1 MQSDSSAEAPDRPVL
16 AVIVAS
22 TRPGRVGLPVGRWI
36 DQRAREF
43 AGFEVRLVDLA
54 EQNLPFLDEPKHP
67 AQRQYVHD
75 HTKAWSEQVDGADA
89 FIFVMPEYNHGM
101 TAPLKN
107 AIDFVSQ
114 EWANKPVAFVSYGGA
129 SGGMRAVQMVKQ
141 VVAALKMVSVSEA
154 VAIHGVQ
161 ASIEAN
167 GNFVPEDRV
176 NDAASTMLHALQ
188 RWAVSL
194 RAMRT
199 A

>member
-67 AQRQYVHD
+67 AQGDYVHD
-75 HTKAWSEQVDGADA
+75 HTKAWSKQVDGADA

-161 ASIEAN
+161 ASIDAN

-194 RAMRT
+194 RAMR
-199 A
+199 AA

>member
-1 MQSDSSAEAPDRPVL
+1 MQADSTAAAPERPTL
-16 AVIVAS
+16 AIIIAS

-43 AGFEVRLVDLA
+43 AGFDVRLVDLA
-54 EQNLPFLDEPKHP
+54 ELNLPLLDEPKHP

-75 HTKAWSEQVDGADA
+75 HTKAWSEQVESADA

-114 EWANKPVAFVSYGGA
+114 EWAFKPVAFVSYGGA

-141 VVAALKMVSVSEA
+141 VVTALKMVPVSEA
-154 VAIHGVQ
+154 VAIHAVSRSLGP
-161 ASIEAN
+161 AGE
-167 GNFVPEDRV
+167 FVPEDRV

-188 RWAVSL
+188 RWAISL
-194 RAMRT
+194 KAMR
-199 A
+199 AG